1 MSELENSLKTIAK
14 GTSIGFLG
22 VLFSKVFGYIY
33 RLIVARIGVEQYGLI
48 SIGMALY
55 AILTTIAIMGMS
67 NGILRFVSYYR
78 EKDEPGRIKGTIF
91 SALKLVTPSGIIF
104 AIILFVFSKQI
115 AISLF
120 HDPSLSLVLKVFA
133 IAIPLSAIRDI
144 FLSISK
150 AYHKIQYEVYAKNI
164 LENLAKVVLT
174 FIFLF
179 LGLDL
184 FGASLAYTISIFL
197 SLVLAFY
204 LIEKN
209 VFSIFKK
216 SIRPIYAN
224 KELLLFSFPL
234 LFGGIINSLI
244 GWTDTLMLGF
254 FRTSSEVGIYNA
266 ALPTAQL
273 LYVAPLSLTA
283 IFIPVLTNLYAK
295 EKKEDFKNLY
305 KVTTKWIFLMNL
317 VILSLFFLSGTSL
330 LGVMFGK
337 EYLTGNNVLL
347 LLGTFMFL
355 GYLSTNSNS
364 VLVVLKKTKLILFN
378 VAVGATFNIILNLYL
393 IPSKGLIGAAIA
405 TGVSLVIMGILSF
418 AETYHYTKTIPFNFS
433 YVKILI
439 SILMAYFITS
449 QSLKLMSNLPTII
462 ILISTLFIMSISYIS
477 LLFLTESFEKED
489 LAILKEI
496 KRKVL
501 GYR

>member
-1 MSELENSLKTIAK
+1 MSELENSLKAVAK

-22 VLFSKVFGYIY
+22 VIFSKVFGYLY
-33 RLIVARIGVEQYGLI
+33 RLVVARIGVEQYGLI

-91 SALKLVTPSGIIF
+91 AALKLVTPFGIIF

-115 AISLF
+115 AIGLF
-120 HDPSLSLVLKVFA
+120 HDPSLALVLKVFA
-133 IAIPLSAIRDI
+133 IAIPFSAIRDI
-144 FLSISK
+144 FLSVSK

-164 LENLAKVVLT
+164 LENLTKVILT
-174 FIFLF
+174 FIFIF
-179 LGLDL
+179 IGWNL

-204 LIEKN
+204 LTEKN

-216 SIRPIYAN
+216 SIKPLYAN
-224 KELLLFSFPL
+224 KELFLFSLPLLFS
-234 LFGGIINSLI
+234 GMINSII

-295 EKKEDFKNLY
+295 EKEEDFKNLY
-305 KVTTKWIFLMNL
+305 RVTTKWIFLMNL
-317 VILSLFFLSGTSL
+317 IILSLFFLAGTSL
-330 LGVMFGK
+330 LRIMFGK
-337 EYLTGNNVLL
+337 EYMMGNNVLL
-347 LLGTFMFL
+347 LLGVFMFL
-355 GYLSTNSNS
+355 GYLSANSNS

-378 VAVGATFNIILNLYL
+378 VIVGAAFNIILNLYL

-405 TGVSLVIMGILSF
+405 TGVSIVIMGILSF
-418 AETYHYTKTIPFNFS
+418 AETYHYTKAIPFNFS
-433 YVKILI
+433 YVKILV
-439 SILMAYFITS
+439 SILIAYFITS
-449 QSLKLMSNLPTII
+449 QSLKLMSNLPTTII
-462 ILISTLFIMSISYIS
+462 IVITLFVMSISYIS
-477 LLFLTESFEKED
+477 LLFLTNSFEDED
-489 LAILKEI
+489 LAILKVI
-496 KRKVL
+496 KRKIL
-501 GYR
+501 R